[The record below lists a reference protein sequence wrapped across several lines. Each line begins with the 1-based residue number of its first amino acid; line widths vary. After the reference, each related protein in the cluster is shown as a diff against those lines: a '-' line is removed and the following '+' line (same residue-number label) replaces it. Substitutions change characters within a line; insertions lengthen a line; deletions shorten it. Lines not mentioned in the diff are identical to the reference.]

1 MKRNDL
7 ATFCRALWRGEA
19 RVVERLASIVDPNG
33 QNRWG
38 HTPLLMAVEY
48 GDLPLVSLLVRRGAE
63 VDQGRTLLTPIT
75 LAARRGDSG
84 MVEFLRDR
92 GATLSIVTWVY
103 LGDEKRIVQ
112 ALKRDPRL
120 VHIRDE
126 LGTPLLH
133 HGVEALR
140 PPIVMLL
147 LDRGAKVDDTDQ
159 NA

>member
-1 MKRNDL
+1 
-7 ATFCRALWRGEA
+7 
-19 RVVERLASIVDPNG
+19 
-33 QNRWG
+33 
-38 HTPLLMAVEY
+38 
-48 GDLPLVSLLVRRGAE
+48 
-63 VDQGRTLLTPIT
+63 GRTLLTPIT

-103 LGDEKRIVQ
+103 VADEKRIVH
-112 ALKRDPRL
+112 ALKRDPTL

-147 LDRGAKVDDTDQ
+147 LDRCAKVDDTDR
-159 NA
+159 NAATPLHRAADIRRAPGAVAGEVATVLLDRGADANARNWDGV